1 MLVQT
6 DRLRQRLKIK
16 LFYDKIDFLQ
26 VRKPVSG
33 LAQESK
39 AWKVYCMPNYNT
51 VQTSKHKNKT
61 KSKYHVTVMKF
72 QVSLRECFQDE
83 RLGIFRLK

>member
-33 LAQESK
+33 LAQK
-39 AWKVYCMPNYNT
+39 LGMCIACQTRYNT
-51 VQTSKHKNKT
+51 NKQTQK
-61 KSKYHVTVMKF
+61 
-72 QVSLRECFQDE
+72 QDE
-83 RLGIFRLK
+83 IQISRHSQNWKSSKV